1 MKDNTKEK
9 LKQWLGEDNQI
20 GMDIWEKK
28 YRYNN
33 ESFDE
38 WLDRVSGG
46 DVKLRQLIS
55 ERKFLFGGRALANR
69 GTNKKGSM
77 FNCYSSGYV
86 PDNIEGIMQLNTNLA
101 LTYKA
106 QGGQG
111 VSLSKIRPKGTP
123 IGNEFKSDGIVPF
136 MEIFNTTTSSIS
148 QGGAR
153 KGALMISLDIMH
165 KEAETFITIKSN
177 EDKITKANLSLEIND
192 EFMDAVQKYYDC
204 GETVVI
210 HESREY
216 NGHSIEY
223 DVVPIKLY
231 KLMVET
237 VYDWGEPGCI
247 FTNRFRNYNLMEF
260 DDDYQIETCNPCG
273 EQPLKKDACCN
284 LGSLNLSEFVR
295 NPYTK
300 KAEFDWGSFREAI
313 GIAVKAL
320 DDIIDENL
328 NNHALK
334 EQADNSKNYRN
345 IGLGVM
351 GYSNALFKLGLTYGS
366 KNAIYFTGELF
377 SELFVNALERSLEL
391 AKEKGAF
398 PECKPEKIVDSS
410 IVQNLYHEGLLDEAD
425 YDEFRKYGLRNC
437 SLISVA
443 PTGSIATML
452 GISGGCEPEFALS
465 YKRRTDNLKELYDV
479 YCKSVSEYWEMTDDV
494 VDKGNIDSLP
504 KYFVTSAD
512 VYWKDRVDTQAMM
525 QKYVDTAISSTINLH
540 QDVDIKEVE
549 QIYLYA
555 WKQGL
560 KGVTVFRDGCKR
572 LGILTTDN
580 KEPNK
585 DDTSNKFGAFG
596 RGDIINVD
604 DDLVGYKRKIVNG
617 CGDFSE
623 QIFFDDFT
631 GEPLEN
637 YIAMGDGGGCS
648 RNLEAISR
656 LISLALRGGIHISE
670 VINQLKK
677 VHSCPAYRARK
688 IQKGDTSI
696 GTSCPSAIGY
706 AIEELCNKI
715 NDNLFDGTEVDDSL
729 IFDDGDDDVIVET
742 CYEDNEFEEDLTTKA
757 TCPECGE
764 PLVFEGMCNV
774 CKTCGWSKCD

>member
-1 MKDNTKEK
+1 
-9 LKQWLGEDNQI
+9 
-20 GMDIWEKK
+20 
-28 YRYNN
+28 
-33 ESFDE
+33 
-38 WLDRVSGG
+38 
-46 DVKLRQLIS
+46 
-55 ERKFLFGGRALANR
+55 
-69 GTNKKGSM
+69 
-77 FNCYSSGYV
+77 
-86 PDNIEGIMQLNTNLA
+86 
-101 LTYKA
+101 
-106 QGGQG
+106 
-111 VSLSKIRPKGTP
+111 
-123 IGNEFKSDGIVPF
+123 
-136 MEIFNTTTSSIS
+136 
-148 QGGAR
+148 
-153 KGALMISLDIMH
+153 
-165 KEAETFITIKSN
+165 
-177 EDKITKANLSLEIND
+177 
-192 EFMDAVQKYYDC
+192 
-204 GETVVI
+204 
-210 HESREY
+210 
-216 NGHSIEY
+216 
-223 DVVPIKLY
+223 
-231 KLMVET
+231 
-237 VYDWGEPGCI
+237 
-247 FTNRFRNYNLMEF
+247 MEF

-351 GYSNALFKLGLTYGS
+351 GYSNALFKLGLNYGS

-398 PECKPEKIVDSS
+398 PKCKPEKIVDSS
-410 IVQNLYHEGLLDEAD
+410 IVQNLYHEGLLDECD
-425 YDEFRKYGLRNC
+425 LDEFRKYGLRNC

-540 QDVDIKEVE
+540 QNIDIKEVE

-555 WKQGL
+555 WRQGL

-580 KEPNK
+580 KESNK
-585 DDTSNKFGAFG
+585 TNDTSNKFGAFG